1 MGTPYVHVLDH
12 PAAVMTLAGLRDVRT
27 GQAQFRRGAERLGS
41 MLAVAALDGVPVEDV
56 TVETPLG
63 PAPAIRTA
71 TAIVAVPVLR
81 AGLGILPGV
90 QDVLPNARVGMIG
103 LERNEDTLEPSQYY
117 RKVPPLAGAWIFLLE
132 PMLATGGSATAAA
145 QALGAEGA
153 AGITVLS
160 VVATEQ
166 GLARIAEG
174 NPGIRFVVGAVDPEL
189 DDNGFIVPGLG
200 DFGDR
205 LFGTT
210 E

>member
-1 MGTPYVHVLDH
+1 MGIDNVRVLDH
-12 PAAVMTLAGLRDVRT
+12 PAAVMTLAALRDVRT
-27 GQAQFRRGAERLGS
+27 PQAQFRRAAERLGA
-41 MLAVAALDGVPVEDV
+41 MLATAALDGVPVEPV

-63 PAPAIRTA
+63 TAPSIRTRP
-71 TAIVAVPVLR
+71 AIVAVPVLR
-81 AGLGILPGV
+81 AGLGLLPGV

-103 LERNEDTLEPSQYY
+103 LERDESTLEPAQYY
-117 RKVPPLAGAWIFLLE
+117 RKVPPLEGAWIFLLE
-132 PMLATGGSATAAA
+132 PMLATGGSASAAA

-160 VVATEQ
+160 VVATEV
-166 GLARIAEG
+166 GLTRIAEG
-174 NPGIRFVVGAVDPEL
+174 NPGIHFVVGAVDPEL
-189 DDNGFIVPGLG
+189 DDNAFIVPGLG